1 MSNLSSNFHDWWP
14 MYLKWKCLQMNAT
27 GPYWWQV
34 NIGSG
39 NGLVPEGTKPL
50 TGPLLPQ
57 MCRHMAWSG
66 HNELLINSYDCPVIL
81 FGLCDLEVG
90 LMTLEYH
97 RAPLIFSSKL
107 YASFRIERCG
117 DHLWRTV
124 DRSLPRLMGALL
136 RAWLHLRHGAF
147 WGCAPAPLTKLGLID
162 WLIDSHRWIWLIVWI
177 CSNFSKI
184 YHRIYEVFLQNV

>member
-1 MSNLSSNFHDWWP
+1 M
-14 MYLKWKCLQMNAT
+14 
-27 GPYWWQV
+27 
-34 NIGSG
+34 
-39 NGLVPEGTKPL
+39 PEGTKPL

-66 HNELLINSYDCPVIL
+66 HNELLINSYDRPVIL

-107 YASFRIERCG
+107 CASFRIERRG
-117 DHLWRTV
+117 DHLCRTV

-147 WGCAPAPLTKLGLID
+147 WGCAPAPLTKLDLID
-162 WLIDSHRWIWLIVWI
+162 WFIAIFEYDSSSGYAQISAKYITEYMK
-177 CSNFSKI
+177 FSSKMCN
-184 YHRIYEVFLQNV
+184 RISCTK